1 MSRIFRVLSVL
12 FCITVLLAGGLEARH
27 SKRDGRVA
35 INGQEIQALERS
47 GHIIPAGVDSWK
59 TRAGL
64 IIAGR
69 DPDGRTRL
77 EHIMR
82 HAADSPGRPKHG
94 VFSLS
99 KAGVIELMDEAWGLI
114 KSGKAGAR
122 ERGGKVA
129 YTVRF
134 GKAVGYCGGREG
146 RSRGYPKLSAARLV
160 INKGTSRVVTF
171 FPI

>member
-1 MSRIFRVLSVL
+1 MRRIYRVQFVL
-12 FCITVLLAGGLEARH
+12 LCIVVLLAGGIEARH
-27 SKRDGRVA
+27 AKRDGRVA

-47 GHIIPAGVDSWK
+47 GHIIPAGPDSWK
-59 TRAGL
+59 TGAGL

-94 VFSLS
+94 VFSLT
-99 KAGVIELMDEAWGLI
+99 KAGVIELMDEAWRLVN
-114 KSGKAGAR
+114 SGKAEAR

-134 GKAVGYCGGREG
+134 GKAVGYLGGREG
-146 RSRGYPKLSAARLV
+146 RSRGYPKLSAVRLV
-160 INKGTSRVVTF
+160 IYKGMPRVVTF